1 MIHPCVW
8 RQKVSEQNYSPGGFP
23 LTRNSAIVALKQ
35 GDPEQRKIALARV
48 IEIYRPAVYKYL
60 RLHWRKDQESAADL
74 TQSFFLLALEKEF
87 LADFDPAKARFR
99 TFLRLCLD
107 RFVGKEQQ
115 SASRIKRGGDS
126 HHLSMD
132 FDFIERDLIAPRN
145 ALSLS
150 PEELFEQEWIR
161 NLLSTA
167 VTLLKKHYDASGKS
181 VHFNLFERYD
191 LQSLDSNEKASYQE
205 LAAQYMISTETVT
218 NYLAAARRDFRRIVL
233 DQIREMTASDEE
245 YREEVRSIL
254 GVDL

>member
-1 MIHPCVW
+1 M
-8 RQKVSEQNYSPGGFP
+8 SDQNFSPGGFP

-60 RLHWRKDQESAADL
+60 RLHWHKDADAAADL
-74 TQSFFLLALEKEF
+74 TQSFLLLALEKEF

-107 RFVGKEQQ
+107 RFVGKEHQ
-115 SASRIKRGGDS
+115 SASRIKRGGDVQ
-126 HHLSMD
+126 HLSTD
-132 FDFIERDLIAPRN
+132 FDFIERDLVTPRN
-145 ALSLS
+145 AQNLS

-167 VTLLKKHYDASGKS
+167 VTCLKEIYENSGKS
-181 VHFNLFERYD
+181 TQFKLFECYD
-191 LQSLDSNEKASYQE
+191 LQSLDSNNKTSYQE
-205 LAAQYMISTETVT
+205 LAIQYKISVETVT
-218 NYLAAARRDFRRIVL
+218 NYLAAARRDFRKIVL
-233 DQIREMTASDEE
+233 EQIREMTANDEE